1 MINLENEKTKFSNF
15 IPILKNFEI
24 SLTNQQK
31 IEIENE
37 LKKQV

>member
-15 IPILKNFEI
+15 IPFLKNFEI